1 MPRPEKVEAVESIK
15 NRLEA
20 ARAVFLT
27 EYAGLSV
34 KQQQDLRR
42 GLRSGGAEYQVVKMT
57 LARRAAAE
65 LEMEA
70 IDELLVG
77 PTALAYAND
86 DPVSAAKA
94 LKDFSK
100 DNDQLV
106 IKGGMLR
113 GVFLPPEKIAELADI
128 EPREVLLA
136 KIAGAA
142 KAPLSNMAGLM
153 AAFTRNAA
161 TVFAALVDKK
171 QEAAP
176 QAEEPEP
183 QATTDE
189 VAAPPAEA
197 VADDAVAEDDGAEAP
212 TEPEAAVET
221 EIEAA
226 ATDESSEDS
235 VEAAADETEAPA
247 AEAETPTNDDE
258 PPAAD
263 AAADTSSDAAGEEE

>member
-94 LKDFSK
+94 LKDFAK
-100 DNDQLV
+100 DNEQLV

-128 EPREVLLA
+128 EPRDVLLA

-161 TVFAALVDKK
+161 TVFAQLVEKRQD
-171 QEAAP
+171 AAP

-183 QATTDE
+183 QATADE
-189 VAAPPAEA
+189 VAVPPVE
-197 VADDAVAEDDGAEAP
+197 DAAEDAAADVDGAEAP
-212 TEPEAAVET
+212 TEPETAVET

-226 ATDESSEDS
+226 ATDESPEDS
-235 VEAAADETEAPA
+235 VEAANEENEAPA
-247 AEAETPTNDDE
+247 EEAETPNTEDE

>member
-34 KQQQDLRR
+34 KQQQNLRR

-77 PTALAYAND
+77 PTALAFAND

-94 LKDFSK
+94 LREFAK
-100 DNDQLV
+100 DNEQLV

-128 EPREVLLA
+128 EPRDVLLA

-161 TVFAALVDKK
+161 TMFAQLVDKK
-171 QEAAP
+171 QDAAP

-183 QATTDE
+183 QATDDE
-189 VAAPPAEA
+189 VALPPVDDAAGDA
-197 VADDAVAEDDGAEAP
+197 VADDDGADAP
-212 TEPEAAVET
+212 SEPDTAAET

-226 ATDESSEDS
+226 ATAESPEDS
-235 VEAAADETEAPA
+235 VEVAVEETEAPA
-247 AEAETPTNDDE
+247 EEAETPNNDDE

>member
-34 KQQQDLRR
+34 KQQQNLRR

-65 LEMEA
+65 LDMEA

-77 PTALAYAND
+77 PTALAFAND

-94 LKDFSK
+94 LKEFAK
-100 DNDQLV
+100 DNGQLV

-128 EPREVLLA
+128 EPRDVLLA

-161 TVFAALVDKK
+161 TMFAQLVDKK
-171 QEAAP
+171 QDAAP
-176 QAEEPEP
+176 QADEPEP
-183 QATTDE
+183 QATDDE
-189 VAAPPAEA
+189 VAVPPVEDAAEDA
-197 VADDAVAEDDGAEAP
+197 VADDDGADAPSEPDTAAEAE
-212 TEPEAAVET
+212 TETAATAEPPEDSAEAAVE
-221 EIEAA
+221 
-226 ATDESSEDS
+226 
-235 VEAAADETEAPA
+235 ETEAPA
-247 AEAETPTNDDE
+247 EEAETPNNDEE